1 MRNRLADM
9 IDDYGKPKR
18 SKGTQLLRDA
28 ALGHEE
34 FPPPAKD
41 GSMGNMTATEINIR
55 MEYANRAAAAIAK
68 QMDNHILDSLK
79 YQIKG
84 V

>member
-1 MRNRLADM
+1 MPITIDTEMRNRLADM

-28 ALGHEE
+28 ALGREE
-34 FPPPAKD
+34 FPD
-41 GSMGNMTATEINIR
+41 GTEIYDIW
-55 MEYANRAAAAIAK
+55 ASHAGAALAK
-68 QMDNHILDSLK
+68 KIDDGILDSLK
-79 YQIKG
+79 SQIKG